1 MFINVSNTQEYE
13 TLANNTSF
21 PTDELLDHYYDT
33 GLFDGDKPVFRHWDA
48 AHVRA
53 YVRRKT
59 AKDWNIAKKVEA
71 NDDKKA
77 KQEANNG
84 DPQMEALQELMK
96 MSVRRQLERSVDLQ
110 EQMRSRGITLD
121 FNVDAG
127 GLTLDFKR
135 DAKKK

>member
-1 MFINVSNTQEYE
+1 M
-13 TLANNTSF
+13 
-21 PTDELLDHYYDT
+21 
-33 GLFDGDKPVFRHWDA
+33 DGNYHKWCHASVA
-48 AHVRA
+48 KVI
-53 YVRRKT
+53 
-59 AKDWNIAKKVEA
+59 AKDKAINAHWQRFLAKEAQKDAKKVEA
-71 NDDKKA
+71 NDDHETKA
-77 KQEANNG
+77 KANNG